1 MRTSSAKKKSTKHLQ
16 VAFKLR
22 HAIDMYNVKNHELT
36 IGTRPTHL
44 QIFPIKYNPVTG
56 HEVLCK
62 KEFT

>member
-1 MRTSSAKKKSTKHLQ
+1 MKTSSEKKKSTKPLQ
-16 VAFKLR
+16 ATFKLR
-22 HAIDMYNVKNHELT
+22 HATNMYNVKNHELT